1 MKNWCWI
8 REDILRIIIP
18 YKDIDTTVYVLRSPE
33 GLVLFDTAGS
43 DADMEEYLLP
53 LMQEL
58 ELPMRDLRYIFISH
72 NHRDHA
78 GGLGRMTAAAP
89 QAKIVSGNPDL
100 KAQYGARV
108 LVPEDGMTLLNRF
121 RVLTIPG
128 HTADSAAL
136 LDTETNTLITGDC
149 LQMFGIYGSGQW
161 GANITFPTEHLR
173 AIEKIRRLQVESLLC
188 AHIYHPFERDIQG
201 QEYVDRALDACVE
214 PLMRIR
220 HLISAHPELDDEGI
234 RTKYHQGEYL
244 PTVSERVVAALRR
257 ALQEGSI
264 V

>member
-1 MKNWCWI
+1 
-8 REDILRIIIP
+8 
-18 YKDIDTTVYVLRSPE
+18 
-33 GLVLFDTAGS
+33 
-43 DADMEEYLLP
+43 
-53 LMQEL
+53 
-58 ELPMRDLRYIFISH
+58 
-72 NHRDHA
+72 
-78 GGLGRMTAAAP
+78 MTEVAP
-89 QAKIVSGNPDL
+89 QAVIISRSAAL
-100 KAQYGARV
+100 KEQYGQRV
-108 LVPEDGMTLLNRF
+108 LVPEDGMPLMNRF
-121 RVLTIPG
+121 RVVAIPG
-128 HTADSAAL
+128 HTDDSAAL
-136 LDTETNTLITGDC
+136 LDTETHTLITGDC

-234 RTKYHQGEYL
+234 RTKYHQGECL
-244 PTVSERVVAALRR
+244 PTVSDRVVAALRR

>member
-1 MKNWCWI
+1 MENWCWI

-33 GLVLFDTAGS
+33 GLVLFDTASS
-43 DADMEEYLLP
+43 DEDMETYLLP

-58 ELPMRDLRYIFISH
+58 ELSVQDLRYIFISH

-78 GGLGRMTAAAP
+78 RGLGCMTKAAP
-89 QAKIVSGNPDL
+89 QAVVVSGNPDL
-100 KAQYGARV
+100 KEAYGDRV
-108 LVPEDGMTLLNRF
+108 LVPEDGMLLLNRF
-121 RVLTIPG
+121 QVVTIPG

-136 LDTETNTLITGDC
+136 LDTQINTLITGDC

-161 GANITFPTEHLR
+161 GANISFPAEHLR
-173 AIEKIRRLQVESLLC
+173 AIEKVRRLQVESLLC

-201 QEYVDRALDACVE
+201 QECVERALDACVE

-220 HLISAHPELDDEGI
+220 QLIFAYPELDDEGI

-244 PTVSERVVAALRR
+244 PTVSDRVVAALRR